1 MHDPKVAWDRRY
13 SSGVKWGGSKQGL
26 PDLETGA
33 RVLEIGCGTGDN
45 TISAVG
51 RGWRVTAIDLSSKG
65 LDIAEKRLSDRGL
78 KAVLLERDATLPLCD
93 LGLFDCVLLHHV
105 LGAMLDEERRRCVE
119 NILEV
124 LSADGVISFLDLSVH
139 DMRFGK
145 GKVVEDGSFLKED
158 GILQHFF
165 TEEEVRGL
173 FSDMRGMEISIES
186 WSQKGSLKRSRI
198 HGLLQWEDDRE

>member
-1 MHDPKVAWDRRY
+1 MHDPKGAWDRRY
-13 SSGVKWGGSKQGL
+13 SSGVKWGGSKQEL

-51 RGWRVTAIDLSSKG
+51 RGWKVTAIDLSSKG
-65 LDIAEKRLSDRGL
+65 LEIAKRRLVDRGL
-78 KAVLLERDATLPLCD
+78 EAAFLERDATLPLGD

-105 LGAMLDEERRRCVE
+105 LGAMLDRERRRCVE
-119 NILEV
+119 NVLEV
-124 LSADGVISFLDLSVH
+124 LHADGVISFLDMSVH

-145 GKVVEDGSFLKED
+145 GKVVEEESFLKDD

-165 TEEEVRGL
+165 TEEEVREL
-173 FSDMRGMEISIES
+173 FSDMGDMRIDIES
-186 WSQKGSLKRSRI
+186 WSQKGGLTRSRI
-198 HGLLQWEDDRE
+198 HGLFRW

>member
-1 MHDPKVAWDRRY
+1 MHDPKRAWDRRY
-13 SSGVKWGGSKQGL
+13 SSGVKWGGSKQEL
-26 PDLETGA
+26 PDLEPGA

-65 LDIAEKRLSDRGL
+65 LEIAEKRMSDRGL
-78 KAVLLERDATLPLCD
+78 EAVFLERDAALPLCD

-105 LGAMLDEERRRCVE
+105 LGAMLDEERTRCVE
-119 NILEV
+119 NVLEV
-124 LSADGVISFLDLSVH
+124 LHANGVISFLDMSVN
-139 DMRFGK
+139 DMRYGK

-173 FSDMRGMEISIES
+173 FSDMGDVEIGVES
-186 WSQKGSLKRSRI
+186 WSQKGGMKRSRI
-198 HGLLQWEDDRE
+198 HGLLRWEDDRE